1 MTMSKAPIT
10 LALFG
15 ILFVM
20 FLLFTSWGNELL
32 AKLPPRSYY
41 PHDRQYATM
50 EVKAVLRF
58 AALTQWPPALSANRP
73 PFQYTAF
80 EAALAPPEA
89 LWLTYDQSLTV
100 ASGACAVGSINLC
113 AVIVGINDPKI
124 RVWAPEICGLPIFW
138 DLKPNVETSDWRN
151 GRVLDLETLKDHPLN
166 VTLTSGWLV
175 LHISDQ
181 APIHWQETTASPVG
195 CDL

>member
-41 PHDRQYATM
+41 PHDRQYETM
-50 EVKAVLRF
+50 EVKAVLGF

-73 PFQYTAF
+73 PFQYIAF
-80 EAALAPPEA
+80 ELPLAPPEA
-89 LWLTYDQSLTV
+89 LWLTQDQSLTV
-100 ASGACAVGSINLC
+100 ASGACAVG
-113 AVIVGINDPKI
+113 INDPKI
-124 RVWAPEICGLPIFW
+124 RVWATEICGLPIFW
-138 DLKPNVETSDWRN
+138 HLKPNAETSDWSN
-151 GRVLDLETLKDHPLN
+151 GRILDLETLQDHPLN
-166 VTLTSGWLV
+166 VTVTSGWLV
-175 LHISDQ
+175 LQISDQ
-181 APIHWQETTASPVG
+181 APIHWQKTTVSPVG
-195 CDL
+195 CDS